1 MNHYKASVLLLIAK
15 IAAVSAFAPQFSI
28 DFGAAQDTI
37 APGLDTSIVG
47 SISDSLITGADSL
60 LLSVV
65 EEGEAVTKQGL
76 INWDNPGEA
85 ILGSITL
92 LYIVFSIAAGIK
104 YVVVDGYRPKM

>member
-1 MNHYKASVLLLIAK
+1 MNHYKASVLFLIAK

-37 APGLDTSIVG
+37 ASGLGTSIFDSV
-47 SISDSLITGADSL
+47 SDSLV
-60 LLSVV
+60 LSVV
-65 EEGEAVTKQGL
+65 EEGEAVTKQAL

-85 ILGSITL
+85 ILGIITL
-92 LYIVFSIAAGIK
+92 LYIVFSIAVGIK